1 VPVDA
6 KPKTPEKVIEP
17 IRMTDW
23 KRTKLRARL
32 NEGKGKAD
40 FTSGKDNHYY
50 REEDIDYMINL
61 LKFNHLGRKE
71 SHSQTV
77 LQPIFQKTLATLS
90 RLMSDDELCL
100 LPIFD
105 KLQASLLSQPHTTP
119 LISDQV
125 LKLLLRCRLMF
136 DCRGQLVR
144 ILQIIDLRE
153 ERLRDLN
160 LFVVS
165 PYSEDSK
172 AQRESE
178 LKERVA
184 DLAKMTE
191 SLVTRVRELLSKH
204 PRLFGY
210 TFVYDNMDYC

>member
-1 VPVDA
+1 
-6 KPKTPEKVIEP
+6 
-17 IRMTDW
+17 MTDW
-23 KRTKLRARL
+23 KRTKLRVRL

-105 KLQASLLSQPHTTP
+105 KL
-119 LISDQV
+119 
-125 LKLLLRCRLMF
+125 
-136 DCRGQLVR
+136 
-144 ILQIIDLRE
+144 
-153 ERLRDLN
+153 
-160 LFVVS
+160 
-165 PYSEDSK
+165 
-172 AQRESE
+172 
-178 LKERVA
+178 
-184 DLAKMTE
+184 
-191 SLVTRVRELLSKH
+191 
-204 PRLFGY
+204 
-210 TFVYDNMDYC
+210 